1 MSATRLRLA
10 TENGRRVGRTTK
22 AKRVAAQPAAE
33 AARLARAL
41 AKIKDEAEKAQARAE
56 AAEEILRAAFSAVR
70 GKDLI
75 VARALMREA
84 VIECPY
90 AMDFRR
96 VIRMCEQAEEGS
108 LCA

>member
-10 TENGRRVGRTTK
+10 TENGRRIGRTTK
-22 AKRVAAQPAAE
+22 AKRVAAQPATE

-41 AKIKDEAEKAQARAE
+41 AMIKEEAERAQARAD
-56 AAEEILRAAFSAVR
+56 AAEEVLKVAFHGVC

-84 VIECPY
+84 LIECPH
-90 AMDFRR
+90 AMNFHNL
-96 VIRMCEQAEEGS
+96 IRMCEQAEEGS

>member
-10 TENGRRVGRTTK
+10 TENGRRIGRTSK
-22 AKRVAAQPAAE
+22 AKRIAAQPATE

-41 AKIKDEAEKAQARAE
+41 AEIKEEAEKAQARAE
-56 AAEEILRAAFSAVR
+56 AAEDVLKAAFKAVC

-84 VIECPY
+84 LIESPY
-90 AMDFRR
+90 AMNFRNL
-96 VIRMCEQAEEGS
+96 IRMCEQAEEGS